1 MINKKKIFID
11 KSRTFSM
18 ASFFFNKEMFTDIT
32 SLYFICRTLDDWTDT
47 YKNEKLIEFHN
58 SIENRKSHYILDEYN
73 LLVNRYGISFEP
85 LNLMVDTMLKEQ
97 DDLSIISMDDL
108 ISYCKGVAGTVG
120 WMISPIIG
128 VKDPKAFDYAIS
140 LGIAMQLT
148 NIARDIYED
157 AKNGRV
163 YIPVDISSKKL
174 TPEIIIDMIIKDYDE
189 IMIYKTKIL
198 ELAKNYYQMGEKGFK
213 YIPKRERFVIKWAA
227 LMYYNIG
234 VNILSRPQFY
244 KNKKATV
251 STCKRYILLFSVL
264 FNKTIFN

>member
-1 MINKKKIFID
+1 MIDKKKIFVD

-18 ASFFFNKEMFTDIT
+18 ASLLFNKEMFTNIT

-47 YKNEKLIEFHN
+47 YKNEKLIEFYN
-58 SIENRKSHYILDEYN
+58 SINNTKSHYILDEYN
-73 LLVNRYGISFEP
+73 LLIKRYGISIEP
-85 LNLMVDTMLKEQ
+85 LHLMVDTMLKEQ
-97 DDLSIISMDDL
+97 DDLSIVTMDDL
-108 ISYCKGVAGTVG
+108 IKYCKGVAGTVG

-128 VKDPKAFDYAIS
+128 VKDPEAFDYAIS

-174 TPEIIIDMIIKDYDE
+174 TPEIVIDMISNDYDE
-189 IMIYKTKIL
+189 IMAYKTGIL
-198 ELAKNYYQMGEKGFK
+198 KLAKKYYLAGEKGFK

-227 LMYYNIG
+227 SMYYNIG
-234 VNILSRPQFY
+234 VNILSRPKFY

-251 STCKRYILLFSVL
+251 STRKRYTLLFSVL

>member
-1 MINKKKIFID
+1 MMNKKKIFID

-18 ASFFFNKEMFTDIT
+18 ASFLFNKEMFSNIT
-32 SLYFICRTLDDWTDT
+32 NLYFICRTLDDWTDT
-47 YKNEKLIEFHN
+47 YKNEKLIEFDN
-58 SIENRKSHYILDEYN
+58 AIKNNKSHYILDEYN
-73 LLVNRYGISFEP
+73 LLINRYSISIEP
-85 LNLMVDTMLKEQ
+85 LHLMVDTMLKEQ
-97 DDLSIISMDDL
+97 DNLSIINMDDL
-108 ISYCKGVAGTVG
+108 IKYCKGVAGTVG

-148 NIARDIYED
+148 NIARDIFED

-174 TPEIIIDMIIKDYDE
+174 TPEIIIDMIDNDYDE
-189 IMIYKTKIL
+189 IMTYKTKIL
-198 ELAKNYYQMGEKGFK
+198 DLAKKYYQLGERGFK

-227 LMYYNIG
+227 SMYYTIG
-234 VNILSRPQFY
+234 LNILSRPKFY

-251 STCKRYILLFSVL
+251 SIPKRYSLLFSVL
-264 FNKTIFN
+264 FGKTIFN